1 MTELTLTL
9 TGMAHGGLA
18 LGRDKSGRAVF
29 VPFAIPGET
38 VRVRAPRTDARF
50 ARAELLAVV
59 RPSPDRVAP
68 RCRRLGICGHCAFQH
83 MTYAAQLRAKA
94 AVVADQLGRVG
105 GIRKPVIRPI
115 TPYPA
120 AYDYRGETTLFRAE
134 EGGLGYWSPVERR
147 IFPVQE
153 CPILAP
159 ALQAALEDLDVDLP
173 DLRKLTLRLGDEDEL
188 LAALEVEGVEPPEL
202 AVDFPVSVSIV
213 LPDRTAAS
221 LIGDPFL
228 VRTVG
233 GRPLRLSPGVAAPHS
248 AVAAEMLAAA
258 VLDMAALAPGETV
271 LESRAGPGWLTAA
284 LAARAAEVIAIEPNP
299 DAVADAVA
307 NLDAFDNIAL
317 YEATEDEALAAL
329 EHAPAV
335 AVFHDMG
342 ELPAATLEWLARAR
356 PARLVVVAEVGP
368 LAKEAKRLAMAGYRP
383 VAFQPVDVTPQGF
396 GVEIVGGW
404 AR

>member
-38 VRVRAPRTDARF
+38 VRVRAPRADARF

-68 RCRRLGICGHCAFQH
+68 RCRHFGVCGHCAFQH
-83 MTYAAQLRAKA
+83 MTYAAQLRAKE
-94 AVVADQLGRVG
+94 AVVHDQLTRVG

-115 TPYPA
+115 MPYPA

-134 EGGLGYWSPVERR
+134 EDGLGYWSPVERR

-284 LAARAAEVIAIEPNP
+284 LAARAAEVIAIEPTP

-317 YEATEDEALAAL
+317 YEATEDEALPAL

-368 LAKEAKRLAMAGYRP
+368 LAKEAQRLAGAGYRP

-396 GVEIVGGW
+396 GVEVVGGW